1 MTPAK
6 VVVVKLA
13 HPTRRAGQA
22 AYDGAHMMVYR
33 AVEHLSSGQALAAG
47 ASGASISFA
56 AAMID
61 PAALSPWLHLVTLD
75 IGSLTGLA
83 SLVLVL
89 VLVTLKI
96 VQQRRAMRGRH

>member
-1 MTPAK
+1 
-6 VVVVKLA
+6 
-13 HPTRRAGQA
+13 
-22 AYDGAHMMVYR
+22 MMIYR

-47 ASGASISFA
+47 AGGASISFA

-61 PAALSPWLHLVTLD
+61 PATLSPWLHLVTLV

-83 SLVLVL
+83 SL